1 MSSQLPPPPPPA
13 SRPTTSLSSR
23 RDRSAEGKGDALL
36 NASQALEDLLV
47 DGEEVIR
54 RGSVAP
60 QYISY
65 IMWIYIVITVAATL
79 ACGVGI
85 LFAPFLLSHWLY
97 LKRCRWYVTDRR
109 ILSISGLFSLKTEEI
124 GFKRVGETNLS
135 QGLLSRLFN
144 TGTIVVNDIGT
155 NSIKIPFVNNPLE
168 LKKLITARAYESQQV
183 SL

>member
-1 MSSQLPPPPPPA
+1 MASNLSPPPPP
-13 SRPTTSLSSR
+13 SSPSPGSSEQR
-23 RDRSAEGKGDALL
+23 NHGAEGKGDALL

-47 DGEEVIR
+47 DGEEVIK

-60 QYISY
+60 QYLSY
-65 IMWIYIVITVAATL
+65 ILWIYIVVSVVFTL
-79 ACGVGI
+79 LCGVGL
-85 LFAPFLLSHWLY
+85 LFAPFLFAHWFY
-97 LKRCRWYVTDRR
+97 LRRYRWYVTDRR

-124 GFKRVGETNLS
+124 GFRRVGETNLA

-168 LKKLITARAYESQQV
+168 LKKLISTMAYQHN
-183 SL
+183 LR